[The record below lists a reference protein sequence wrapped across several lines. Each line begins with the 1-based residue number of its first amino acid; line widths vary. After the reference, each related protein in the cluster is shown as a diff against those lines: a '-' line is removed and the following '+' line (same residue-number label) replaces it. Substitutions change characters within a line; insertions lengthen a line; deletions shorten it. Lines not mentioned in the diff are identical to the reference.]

1 MSWVE
6 VDGAGLR
13 WVHGLVIPKLLID
26 PFRYELTLRF
36 RYFRFIYYVTF
47 RYELIKI
54 NPFIYEL
61 TLEIYIPENLTWH
74 NLLCIIALNDR
85 AKLVTSLMSPMDL
98 KRFTD

>member
-1 MSWVE
+1 MEVEISGVE

-54 NPFIYEL
+54 NPFIYGL

-74 NLLCIIALNDR
+74 NLD
-85 AKLVTSLMSPMDL
+85 SPMYNCPQ
-98 KRFTD
+98 

>member
-26 PFRYELTLRF
+26 PFRYELTLTF

-74 NLLCIIALNDR
+74 NLD
-85 AKLVTSLMSPMDL
+85 SPMYNCPQ
-98 KRFTD
+98 